1 MRGGRCCNHPKD
13 LSIITAPQSDVSIRC
28 KLDDTA
34 NEEFQG
40 ISWQLDENACDDG
53 DDSESHEQTEDDL
66 QFDVG
71 VSMNAKPKNHR

>member
-1 MRGGRCCNHPKD
+1 
-13 LSIITAPQSDVSIRC
+13 
-28 KLDDTA
+28 LDDTA